1 MIAAT
6 VIVFLLSLAAFAY
19 SEARTD
25 ARGIAHNLPIYHGI
39 SLMRRAVVCG
49 AMLAIACII
58 WQLSYLSDAVENRW
72 ACLWL
77 APMGWAAWSI
87 AFRFTLNRMR
97 KLDWLYIAPW
107 SNSYDHTAYTVAH
120 YFTPEPWSWD
130 DVRDR
135 YFDGETKWT
144 KRIHRAG
151 LLAYAFELLIFAATA
166 YLSVRVM

>member
-25 ARGIAHNLPIYHGI
+25 ARDIAHNLPIYHGI

-58 WQLSYLSDAVENRW
+58 WQLSYLSEATENRW
-72 ACLWL
+72 ACLLL

-97 KLDWLYIAPW
+97 GLDWRYMST
-107 SNSYDHTAYTVAH
+107 SNAYDRFWIIVADK
-120 YFTPEPWSWD
+120 S
-130 DVRDR
+130 RCAR
-135 YFDGETKWT
+135 AQ
-144 KRIHRAG
+144 RAG
-151 LLAYAFELLIFAATA
+151 TGAYAFELLVFAATA